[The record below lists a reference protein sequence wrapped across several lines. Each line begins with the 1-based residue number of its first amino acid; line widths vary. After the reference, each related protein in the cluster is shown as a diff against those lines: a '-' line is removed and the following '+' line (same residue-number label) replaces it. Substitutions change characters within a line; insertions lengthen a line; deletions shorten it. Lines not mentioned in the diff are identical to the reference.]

1 MVSSRLPDDP
11 IRHVVHL
18 ILENRSFDQM
28 LGCMKAVYPDLDGI
42 DAAALKSNED
52 TAGQVYTQAAT
63 QVRQMLKWDPHHEV
77 PRVAVQLENGNSGFV
92 KDFSQQYPDSTS
104 GARQQIM
111 DYYDLDFLPALHALG
126 RNFKI
131 CDRWFSSLPGPTWP
145 NRFFA
150 LTGTSNGR
158 VNMPGDGTHK
168 ADLAGYFQQTQTTL
182 FDRLN
187 EQAVHWKVYFHDIPQ
202 TTVLDGQRQPHNVAR
217 YFYVSQL
224 YEDARG
230 PESEFPE
237 YCLIEPD
244 FMGYGQNDGHP
255 PHDIMRSEKL
265 IADVYNALR
274 ANDELWR
281 STLLIVMF
289 DEHGGFFDHVIP
301 PKADPPDDAKPSEY
315 AFDQLGVRVPAVLVS
330 PWVKPGVDHTQF
342 DHTSVL
348 KYLTEKWGLGP
359 LGRRTAAA
367 TSIGKL
373 IMGSPVE
380 SGPTRI
386 SLSAAQ
392 LQPPDPRAEEEAFGA
407 SSSHQAALAQLA
419 QWLEIEAVE
428 KAPRIAVLLAKMA
441 EAAKAFAERYIL
453 GPDGGFSVSVAQPDK
468 LSLPLQTSATDSIAS
483 FMMRMKRYA
492 AMGLRTRLEAAD
504 LAADQQQH
512 SLQTL
517 ALISGRNFHLEDDA
531 EKLDNAKAWLSKGVG
546 NPQTKVVNSGGA
558 APAK

>member
-1 MVSSRLPDDP
+1 MVSSRLTDDP

-28 LGCMKAVYPDLDGI
+28 LGCMQAVYSDLDGI
-42 DAAALKSNED
+42 DPTALKSNVD
-52 TAGQVYTQAAT
+52 TAGQVFTQAAT

-104 GARQQIM
+104 VARQQIM
-111 DYYDLDFLPALHALG
+111 DYYGLDFLPALHALG

-158 VNMPGDGTHK
+158 VNMPSDGTHK
-168 ADLAGYFQQTQTTL
+168 ADLPGYFQQTQTTL

-289 DEHGGFFDHVIP
+289 DEHGGFYDHVIP
-301 PKADPPDDAKPSEY
+301 PKANPPDDAKPSEY
-315 AFDQLGVRVPAVLVS
+315 AFDQLGVRVPALLVS

-367 TSIGKL
+367 TSIGRL
-373 IMGSPVE
+373 IE
-380 SGPTRI
+380 STPIETRPDRI
-386 SLSAAQ
+386 SLSIDQLRPPNAQ
-392 LQPPDPRAEEEAFGA
+392 AEEEALGIP
-407 SSSHQAALAQLA
+407 SSHQAALAQLA
-419 QWLEIEAVE
+419 QWIEMEAVE
-428 KAPRIAVLLAKMA
+428 GAPKVAVVMARAA
-441 EAAKAFAERYIL
+441 EAAKAFAEKYIFGL
-453 GPDGGFSVSVAQPDK
+453 DGAFPVSIAQPDK
-468 LSLPLQTSATDSIAS
+468 LSLPLQTKATDSIAA
-483 FMMRMKRYA
+483 FMMRLKQYA
-492 AMGLRTRLEAAD
+492 AMGLKTRFDQGGLTP
-504 LAADQQQH
+504 DQQQH

-517 ALISGRNFHLEDDA
+517 ALITGRNFHLENSD
-531 EKLDNAKAWLSKGVG
+531 EKLDNAKAWLSKGS
-546 NPQTKVVNSGGA
+546 SGA
-558 APAK
+558 MK

>member
-28 LGCMKAVYPDLDGI
+28 LGCMKAVYSDLDGI
-42 DAAALKSNED
+42 DPTALKSNED

-104 GARQQIM
+104 VARQQIM
-111 DYYDLDFLPALHALG
+111 DYYGLDFLPALHALG

-158 VNMPGDGTHK
+158 VNMPSDGTHK
-168 ADLAGYFQQTQTTL
+168 ADLSGYFQQTQTTL

-187 EQAVHWKVYFHDIPQ
+187 DQAVHWKVYFHDIPQ

-255 PHDIMRSEKL
+255 PHDIMRSERL

-289 DEHGGFFDHVIP
+289 DEHGGFYDHVIP
-301 PKADPPDDAKPSEY
+301 PKANPPDDAKPSEY
-315 AFDQLGVRVPAVLVS
+315 AFDQLGVRVPALLVS

-367 TSIGKL
+367 TSIGRL
-373 IMGSPVE
+373 IE
-380 SGPTRI
+380 STPIETRPDRI
-386 SLSAAQ
+386 SLSIDQLRPPNAQ
-392 LQPPDPRAEEEAFGA
+392 AEEEALGIP
-407 SSSHQAALAQLA
+407 SSHQAALAQLA
-419 QWLEIEAVE
+419 QWIEMEAVE
-428 KAPRIAVLLAKMA
+428 GAPKVAVVMARAA
-441 EAAKAFAERYIL
+441 EAAKAFAEKYIFRL
-453 GPDGGFSVSVAQPDK
+453 DGAFPVSIAQPDK
-468 LSLPLQTSATDSIAS
+468 LSLPLQTKATDSIAA
-483 FMMRMKRYA
+483 FMMRLKQYA
-492 AMGLRTRLEAAD
+492 AMGLKTRFDQGGLTP
-504 LAADQQQH
+504 DQQQH

-517 ALISGRNFHLEDDA
+517 ALITGRNFHLENSD
-531 EKLDNAKAWLSKGVG
+531 EKLDNAKAWLSKGS
-546 NPQTKVVNSGGA
+546 SGA
-558 APAK
+558 MK

>member
-1 MVSSRLPDDP
+1 MVSSRLPNDP

-42 DAAALKSNED
+42 DAMELKSNED
-52 TAGQVYTQAAT
+52 TAGQVYIQAAT
-63 QVRQMLKWDPHHEV
+63 QIRQMLKWDPHHEV

-111 DYYDLDFLPALHALG
+111 DYYALDFLPALHALG

-158 VNMPGDGTHK
+158 VNMPSDGTHK
-168 ADLAGYFQQTQTTL
+168 ADLSGYFQQTQTTL

-217 YFYVSQL
+217 YFYINQL

-237 YCLIEPD
+237 YSLIEPD

-274 ANDELWR
+274 ANDALWR

-289 DEHGGFFDHVIP
+289 DEHGGFYDHVVP
-301 PKADPPDDAKPSEY
+301 PKAVPPDDAKPSEY
-315 AFDQLGVRVPAVLVS
+315 TFDQLGVRVPAVLVS

-359 LGRRTAAA
+359 LGRRTAGA

-373 IMGSPVE
+373 IAGSPIE
-380 SGPTRI
+380 SDLTRI

-407 SSSHQAALAQLA
+407 SSSHQVALAQLA

-428 KAPRIAVLLAKMA
+428 KAPRLAVLLARIA
-441 EAAKAFAERYIL
+441 EAVKACAERYIL

-492 AMGLRTRLEAAD
+492 AMGLRTRLGATD

-517 ALISGRNFHLEDDA
+517 ALITGRNFHLEDDA
-531 EKLDNAKAWLSKGVG
+531 EKLDNAKAWLSKSVG
-546 NPQTKVVNSGGA
+546 SPQTKTA
-558 APAK
+558 ASAATALPE